1 MTLTNNEKQVL
12 KNLGFKIREYSGRH
26 MYGKTT
32 DAIVVDSK
40 STVIEA
46 ILENVDGFD
55 GFDGIKKLMIKIS
68 KAREDNMGKSDIIIY

>member
-12 KNLGFKIREYSGRH
+12 KNLGFKIREYSGRG

-32 DAIVVDSK
+32 DAIVADSK
-40 STVIEA
+40 STVIEDL
-46 ILENVDGFD
+46 LENIDGFK
-55 GFDGIKKLMIKIS
+55 GIKGLMKKIT

>member
-12 KNLGFKIREYSGRH
+12 KNLGFKVREYSGRH

-32 DAIVVDSK
+32 DAIVADSK

-46 ILENVDGFD
+46 ILENVDGFV
-55 GFDGIKKLMIKIS
+55 GIKKLMMKIT

>member
-12 KNLGFKIREYSGRH
+12 KNLGFEIREYSGRH

-32 DAIVVDSK
+32 DAIVADSK

-46 ILENVDGFD
+46 ILENVDGFV
-55 GFDGIKKLMIKIS
+55 GIKKLMMKIT
-68 KAREDNMGKSDIIIY
+68 KACEDNMGKSDIVIY

>member
-12 KNLGFKIREYSGRH
+12 KNLGFKVREYSGRY
-26 MYGKTT
+26 MYGATT
-32 DAIVVDSK
+32 DAIVADSK

-46 ILENVDGFD
+46 LLENID
-55 GFDGIKKLMIKIS
+55 GFDGIKKLMMKIT

>member
-12 KNLGFKIREYSGRH
+12 KNLGFKVREYSGRY

-32 DAIVVDSK
+32 DAIVSDSK
-40 STVIEA
+40 STVMETLFEI
-46 ILENVDGFD
+46 IDDFD
-55 GFDGIKKLMIKIS
+55 SVKKLIIKIS

>member
-12 KNLGFKIREYSGRH
+12 KNLGFKIREYSGRG

-32 DAIVVDSK
+32 DAIVADSK

-46 ILENVDGFD
+46 LLENID
-55 GFDGIKKLMIKIS
+55 GFDGIKKLMMKIT

>member
-1 MTLTNNEKQVL
+1 MTLTNNENKFL
-12 KNLGFKIREYSGRH
+12 KNLGFKIREYSGRG
-26 MYGKTT
+26 MYGATT

-46 ILENVDGFD
+46 LLENID
-55 GFDGIKKLMIKIS
+55 GFDGIKKLMMKIT